1 MDILRGLP
9 QIGIYLGVD
18 SMQSRVFSLGKR
30 TEWGT
35 FLEVFF
41 CQISKYALSGIMLK
55 FERSQYDRKKGLLK
69 FQMYFGML
77 EIPDIFGG

>member
-9 QIGIYLGVD
+9 QIGIYLGVN

-35 FLEVFF
+35 FLGVVFF
-41 CQISKYALSGIMLK
+41 FVFFFYQNFKICTPWCNAQV
-55 FERSQYDRKKGLLK
+55 
-69 FQMYFGML
+69 
-77 EIPDIFGG
+77 